1 MSEFSE
7 SKGQNSGQ
15 SYRTSPEG
23 SNISIFT
30 SCSILV
36 LGLAD
41 LAHVC
46 VSRFYDL
53 KRKAKTIIYKPKAK
67 LTETNNTKWRWAQ
80 AKKNG
85 R

>member
-1 MSEFSE
+1 M
-7 SKGQNSGQ
+7 
-15 SYRTSPEG
+15 
-23 SNISIFT
+23 
-30 SCSILV
+30 C
-36 LGLAD
+36 
-41 LAHVC
+41 VC

-80 AKKNG
+80 AKKKG

>member
-1 MSEFSE
+1 M
-7 SKGQNSGQ
+7 
-15 SYRTSPEG
+15 
-23 SNISIFT
+23 
-30 SCSILV
+30 C
-36 LGLAD
+36 
-41 LAHVC
+41 VC

-80 AKKNG
+80 AQNKGKIEPTIRHIGERNANPNPNTKQL